1 MNCTQV
7 RERLP
12 EYLTHSPA
20 NREAEAL
27 RLHLDRCAACREE
40 WEFDKLL
47 ADTLKRPLRVTP
59 PSDFA
64 ARLLARLQFREH
76 PKSRSSLWAF
86 LPTLPYGMAAAV
98 AILLGILASPE
109 LVRGTAANLAERL
122 SNPLF
127 SLLSQGMTLL
137 ISYWGS
143 FVEGVALGVGLMADP
158 ELSLPLLLFIF
169 TLPILSSLYFSFG
182 ASSS

>member
-27 RLHLDRCAACREE
+27 KLHLHRCEACREE
-40 WEFDKLL
+40 WEFEKLL
-47 ADTLKRPLRVTP
+47 ADTLKSSIQATP
-59 PSDFA
+59 PSNFA
-64 ARLLARLQFREH
+64 ARLLARLQPEEH
-76 PKSRSSLWAF
+76 PKSRNSPWAF

-98 AILLGILASPE
+98 AILLGILASPK
-109 LVRGTAANLAERL
+109 LVRGTAETLAERL
-122 SNPLF
+122 FSPLF
-127 SLLSQGMTLL
+127 SLLSQGMALFV
-137 ISYWGS
+137 SYWGS
-143 FVEGVALGVGLMADP
+143 FVGKVALVVGLMADP
-158 ELSLPLLLFIF
+158 ELSLPLLFFIL
-169 TLPILSSLYFSFG
+169 TLPAISSLYFSFG